1 MKSVIAVLS
10 GFFTVFVASIATDQ
24 LFHVLNVY
32 PPWGEPMWS
41 PWLNLLALSYRT
53 IYAMAGGFVTASLA
67 PRAPMRHV
75 HVLAGIGTLL
85 AILGAV
91 FAITQANLGP
101 VWYPVLLAV
110 TSYPAVWF
118 GGRTRHGSS
127 SRPHR
132 GAIR

>member
-10 GFFTVFVASIATDQ
+10 GFFTVFVASVATDQ

-41 PWLNLLALSYRT
+41 PWLNLLALAYRT
-53 IYAMAGGFVTASLA
+53 IYAMAGGFITASLA

-75 HVLAGIGTLL
+75 HILAAVGTAL
-85 AILGAV
+85 AIAGAV

-101 VWYPVLLAV
+101 VWYPLALAL
-110 TSYPAVWF
+110 TSYPSVWF
-118 GGRTRHGSS
+118 GGTVAPPGKSGEFR
-127 SRPHR
+127 
-132 GAIR
+132 